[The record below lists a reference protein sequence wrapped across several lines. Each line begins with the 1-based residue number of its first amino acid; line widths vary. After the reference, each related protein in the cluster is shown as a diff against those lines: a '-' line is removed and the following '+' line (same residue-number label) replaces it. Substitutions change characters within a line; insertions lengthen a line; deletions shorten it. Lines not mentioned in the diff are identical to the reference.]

1 MSRDQ
6 IMEEDIKYEMVVYWS
21 DEDGAYVVEVPELSG
36 CMADGNTYEEAIDN
50 TLLVIREW
58 METAKEIGREIPK
71 PKGRLIYA

>member
-1 MSRDQ
+1 
-6 IMEEDIKYEMVVYWS
+6 MEEDIKYEMVVYWS
-21 DEDGAYVVEVPELSG
+21 DKDGAYVVEVPELPG

-58 METAKEIGREIPK
+58 IETAKKIGREIPK

>member
-1 MSRDQ
+1 
-6 IMEEDIKYEMVVYWS
+6 MEEDIKYEMVVYWS
-21 DEDGAYVVEVPELSG
+21 NEDGAYVVEVPELPG

-58 METAKEIGREIPK
+58 MEIAKEIGREIPK

>member
-1 MSRDQ
+1 
-6 IMEEDIKYEMVVYWS
+6 MEEDIKYEMVVYWS
-21 DEDGAYVVEVPELSG
+21 DEDGVYVVEVPELPG

>member
-1 MSRDQ
+1 
-6 IMEEDIKYEMVVYWS
+6 MEEDIKYEMVVFWS
-21 DEDGAYVVEVPELSG
+21 DEDGAYVVEVPELPG

>member
-1 MSRDQ
+1 
-6 IMEEDIKYEMVVYWS
+6 MEENIKYEMVVFWS
-21 DEDGAYVVEVPELSG
+21 DEDGTYVVEVPELPG

>member
-1 MSRDQ
+1 
-6 IMEEDIKYEMVVYWS
+6 MEEDIKYEMVVYWS
-21 DEDGAYVVEVPELSG
+21 NEDGAFVVEVPELPG

-50 TLLVIREW
+50 TLFVIREW